1 MLDVTLLEP
10 RAMRLF
16 EAADLDKSGQIGITE
31 FEVALMMN
39 DGKILCVSNRN
50 IFSRI
55 ALESRRAGPRA
66 DSKRHIS
73 HV

>member
-1 MLDVTLLEP
+1 MEEQRIDFDEFKRALDLLDITLLEP

-39 DGKILCVSNRN
+39 DGIIPC
-50 IFSRI
+50 
-55 ALESRRAGPRA
+55 
-66 DSKRHIS
+66 
-73 HV
+73 